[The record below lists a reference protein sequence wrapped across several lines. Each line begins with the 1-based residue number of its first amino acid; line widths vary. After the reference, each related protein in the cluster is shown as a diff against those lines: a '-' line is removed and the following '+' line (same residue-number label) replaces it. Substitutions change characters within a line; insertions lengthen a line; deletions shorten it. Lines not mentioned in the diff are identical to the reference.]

1 MTVFAQILTLLRK
14 EVLLELRQKNAIF
27 SLVLYIVGT
36 VFLCY
41 MAFHLKTQ
49 ALTSITW
56 NTLFWIILLFV
67 SINTIGKS
75 FIAENS
81 SRHYYYYYTV
91 SPTAFVFSKM
101 IYNVLLMAIMAFL
114 TYGFMSTVLHIDIG
128 DKQMFMLNLFFGAI
142 GFSCVLTMVS
152 AIAGQTA
159 NPILMAIMSFPV
171 ILPLLLILIRV
182 SSAAI
187 DGLSRSIVMD
197 DLIALAGINVIVVVV
212 TYLLYPYLWRA

>member
-1 MTVFAQILTLLRK
+1 MTIFSQIFTLLRK

-27 SLVLYIVGT
+27 SLILYIVGT

-49 ALTSITW
+49 HLNSITW

-75 FIAENS
+75 FITENS
-81 SRHYYYYYTV
+81 SRHYYYYYTI
-91 SPTAFVFSKM
+91 SPIAFVFSKM
-101 IYNVLLMAIMAFL
+101 IYNVLLMAVMSFV
-114 TYGFMSTVLHIDIG
+114 TYGFMSTVLHVDIG
-128 DKQMFMLNLFFGAI
+128 DKPLFMLNLFFGAI

-171 ILPLLLILIRV
+171 ILPLLLILIKV

-187 DGLSRSIVMD
+187 DGLSRTVIMD
-197 DLIALAGINVIVVVV
+197 DLMALAGINVIVVVV
-212 TYLLYPYLWRA
+212 TYILYPYLWRA